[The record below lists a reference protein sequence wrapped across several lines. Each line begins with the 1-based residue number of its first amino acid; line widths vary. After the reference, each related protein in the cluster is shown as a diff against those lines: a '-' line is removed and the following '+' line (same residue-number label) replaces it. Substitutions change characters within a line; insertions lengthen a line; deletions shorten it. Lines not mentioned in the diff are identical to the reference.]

1 MDVTPMP
8 GLSERELLEFLHE
21 IECMEDALTEEE
33 TKVEEAEAEE
43 QSWFESI
50 KEQEQQATSERI
62 ANNAPSERAEIAQ
75 RMHAERKLLKT
86 RIQRSAFDQS
96 EIPLTDKLTN
106 EDVKMLIEVLTEDL
120 ARLVEKSAVFIASR
134 IKSLLLPLIPGPLRK
149 AYRQYPESVKACQ
162 GFLYRA
168 SQEYGEGKTFF
179 VKPDVPYFFEQGS
192 EMEVL
197 RQAVSPEIIC
207 ALDRH
212 VRDYHR
218 KRERLFNKETSI
230 ASSIPKYGIHTYFTL
245 LNHNVIWFSK
255 LYLKKTGKPLKL
267 VD

>member
-1 MDVTPMP
+1 MP

-120 ARLVEKSAVFIASR
+120 ERLVEKSAVFIASLMNVSSF
-134 IKSLLLPLIPGPLRK
+134 IFKSK
-149 AYRQYPESVKACQ
+149 
-162 GFLYRA
+162 
-168 SQEYGEGKTFF
+168 F
-179 VKPDVPYFFEQGS
+179 VFDVNS
-192 EMEVL
+192 
-197 RQAVSPEIIC
+197 
-207 ALDRH
+207 
-212 VRDYHR
+212 
-218 KRERLFNKETSI
+218 
-230 ASSIPKYGIHTYFTL
+230 
-245 LNHNVIWFSK
+245 
-255 LYLKKTGKPLKL
+255 
-267 VD
+267 

>member
-1 MDVTPMP
+1 MDMTPTP

-21 IECMEDALTEEE
+21 IACMEDTLVEEE
-33 TKVEEAEAEE
+33 AKVEEAESEE

-50 KEQEQQATSERI
+50 KEQDRQAISEHI
-62 ANNAPSERAEIAQ
+62 THDAPSERAELARKMQ
-75 RMHAERKLLKT
+75 AERKLLKT

-106 EDVKMLIEVLTEDL
+106 DDIKVLIEALTEDL
-120 ARLVEKSAVFIASR
+120 AALVEKSAIFITAR

-149 AYRQYPESVKACQ
+149 AYREYPYSVKACP

-168 SQEYGEGKTFF
+168 SEEYGEGKTFF
-179 VKPDVPYFFEQGS
+179 VKPEIPYFFEQGT

-197 RQAVSPEIIC
+197 RKSIQPEIIC

-230 ASSIPKYGIHTYFTL
+230 ASSIPKYGIQTYFTL

-255 LYLKKTGKPLKL
+255 LYFKKTGKPLKL
-267 VD
+267 ID